1 MQIVGYETERP
12 PDDEGS
18 GRDPALV
25 LASDG
30 AVERVP
36 LTPGT
41 DLPYTLGERRCAG
54 RLGDDGHRACD
65 ADDAPYC
72 PRHTDRWPCAR
83 CTGDCDLPLDAC
95 REEHAVYL
103 AAFAP
108 DTFKIGVTR
117 SWRLRTRLREQ
128 GADRAAHVHTVAD
141 GRTARRM
148 EADYAEAVPDR
159 VRVPTKVAGLD
170 RTVDEDAWAALRAE
184 FDPVERFSFDYGLD
198 LDAAPVQ
205 ETVARGT
212 VRGVKGRVLV
222 VARGGTDYAV
232 NLRDLV
238 GHEVTEGGPA
248 TDRQSSL
255 GAF

>member
-12 PDDEGS
+12 PEDDDP
-18 GRDPALV
+18 GRDPAL
-25 LASDG
+25 LIAKEG
-30 AVERVP
+30 TVERVV

-41 DLPYTLGERRCAG
+41 ALDYALGDRHCAG
-54 RLGDDGHRACD
+54 RITDEEHRRCD

-83 CTGDCDLPLDAC
+83 CTGDCDLPLASC
-95 REEHAVYL
+95 REDHAVYL

-108 DTFKIGVTR
+108 DTFKVGVTR

-128 GADRAAHVHTVAD
+128 GADRAAHVHTVEN
-141 GRTARRM
+141 GRIARQL
-148 EADYAEAVPDR
+148 EAEYATEIPDR
-159 VRVPTKVAGLD
+159 VRVPTKVDGLTRD
-170 RTVDEDAWAALRAE
+170 VDEAAWDRLCEA
-184 FDPVERFSFDYGLD
+184 FDVRERFDFDYGVD
-198 LDAAPVQ
+198 LEWPPVP
-205 ETVARGT
+205 ETVASGR
-212 VRGVKGRVLV
+212 VRGVKGRLLLLD
-222 VARGGTDYAV
+222 RGGTTYAV

-238 GHEVTEGGPA
+238 GFEVDDDAAP